1 MLSPQEHDRVFA
13 AVSHLPHLLAYA
25 LVDDIANKPHA
36 ELLFQY
42 AASGFRDFTR
52 IAGSSP
58 EMWRDISLA
67 NRDALLG
74 ELDAYLAQLSNLR
87 GRLAASDGAGLEAVY
102 ANAQRARCAWI
113 EAIEAAEQPPRPGSG
128 IRKMT
133 QSKHYPQHIDL
144 EPVMHVGRDRP
155 PAGLEEHLE
164 PHAAAGRA
172 GRGHDH
178 HPRPAGLGRH
188 PGHARRL
195 HSLGIKWEQL
205 DERTHVVHGGG
216 GHLPN
221 HEADLFMGNAGTAIR
236 PLTAAL
242 AVIGGD
248 YTLHG
253 VSRMHERPIGDLVDA
268 LNAVGAQ
275 IEYTGNAGYPPL
287 RIRRGHIHAARMSVR
302 GNVSSQ
308 FLTALLMAAPL
319 MAKDHAVT
327 IDVVG
332 ELISKPYIEITL
344 NLMRRFGVT
353 VEQDGWA
360 SFTVQPGQRYQ
371 SPGSIHVEGDA
382 SSASYFLAAGAI
394 AGGPVRVEGVGRD
407 SIQGDVRFA
416 DALEL
421 MGATITRGDN
431 WIEAKSNGVLK
442 AIDADFNHIPDA
454 AMTIAVAACTPTAP
468 APCAT
473 SPAGA

>member
-1 MLSPQEHDRVFA
+1 
-13 AVSHLPHLLAYA
+13 
-25 LVDDIANKPHA
+25 
-36 ELLFQY
+36 
-42 AASGFRDFTR
+42 
-52 IAGSSP
+52 
-58 EMWRDISLA
+58 
-67 NRDALLG
+67 
-74 ELDAYLAQLSNLR
+74 
-87 GRLAASDGAGLEAVY
+87 
-102 ANAQRARCAWI
+102 
-113 EAIEAAEQPPRPGSG
+113 
-128 IRKMT
+128 MT
-133 QSKHYPQHIDL
+133 QQKHYPQHIDL
-144 EPVMHVGRDRP
+144 EPVMHVEGTVRLPGSKSISNRT
-155 PAGLEEHLE
+155 LLL
-164 PHAAAGRA
+164 AALAEGA
-172 GRGHDH
+172 TTIHDLL
-178 HPRPAGLGRH
+178 ASDDTLVMLGALR
-188 PGHARRL
+188 
-195 HSLGIKWEQL
+195 SLGIQWEQL
-205 DERTHVVHGGG
+205 DERTHVVHGAGG
-216 GHLPN
+216 ALPV

-253 VSRMHERPIGDLVDA
+253 VARMHERPIGDLVDA
-268 LNAVGAQ
+268 LNEVGAQ
-275 IEYTGNAGYPPL
+275 VEYTGEQGFPPL
-287 RIRRGHIHAARMSVR
+287 RIRRGHIHANRMSVR

-308 FLTALLMAAPL
+308 FLTALLMSAPL
-319 MAKDHAVT
+319 MAKDHAVS

-353 VEQDGWA
+353 VEQDGWQ
-360 SFTVQPGQRYQ
+360 SFTVQPGQRYR

-416 DALEL
+416 DALES

-454 AMTIAVAACTPTAP
+454 AMTIAVAALYADGTSTLRNIASWRVKETDRLAAMATELRKVGATVEEGADYIRITPP
-468 APCAT
+468 AELQHAT
-473 SPAGA
+473 IDTYDDHRMAMCFSLASLDGKARRGNAMRINDPKCVAKTFPDYFEAFARIAKNELF